1 MQAAFQP
8 GDLVVWHNPDRVGFF
23 FVWAAVVRVTE
34 AQAIIRVDDPNG
46 DSDEFD
52 MYSVPT
58 ASLELLRR
66 SPKPAGAPLVA
77 AEQFFAEGEEFADEE
92 LDEEALAR
100 FRAAWDLLPE
110 PKEGHELA
118 FRTLLALADS
128 HFHLG
133 HWRKCQRI
141 LQGMLCW
148 WDETGNSF
156 ILLRLGQ
163 CALELG
169 NDSEAKN
176 WLVGAFGFG
185 GLEVVESED
194 PKYWA
199 FLRERLDPPP
209 DGWPEGW

>member
-141 LQGMLCW
+141 LQGMFAGGTRPATHSSSCGWGSAPWSLVTTPRRK
-148 WDETGNSF
+148 TGLWGRS
-156 ILLRLGQ
+156 GS
-163 CALELG
+163 G
-169 NDSEAKN
+169 DSRWSRAKTQSI
-176 WLVGAFGFG
+176 GRF
-185 GLEVVESED
+185 
-194 PKYWA
+194 
-199 FLRERLDPPP
+199 
-209 DGWPEGW
+209 